1 MLKWLRAA
9 LTLIVLCT
17 SVLFGGLFATQNTQL
32 VPLVLGNI
40 AVDAQ
45 PVAVWLLLFLILG
58 VVLGSLLGSA
68 LLIKQR
74 ASFMRLRRENTRLLA
89 RLERDTDNG

>member
-58 VVLGSLLGSA
+58 VGLGSLLGSA

-74 ASFMRLRRENTRLLA
+74 ASSMRLRRENARLLA